1 MSENARFYA
10 QKMDQQRVARR
21 VDRPLQAQLDEIL
34 KVVRDCEVRWA
45 LEDRMNR
52 RLGLV

>member
-10 QKMDQQRVARR
+10 QKMDQQRVGRGM
-21 VDRPLQAQLDEIL
+21 DRALRTQLEEIL
-34 KVVRDCEVRWA
+34 EVVRDCEARWA

-52 RLGLV
+52 RLGLA